1 MSIAERNMC
10 LALAGRRESRRAYI
24 TTCAGRLGIR
34 APERPGFRIEEH
46 LRTRLPGHRY
56 KGACH
61 RGGIRIYQNRAP
73 PRGGV
78 MVNATFEAGTPGLTK
93 PASLPRWLVL
103 LQGIVA
109 LALGILFLAYPVGTL
124 VVLIVFLGIYWLV
137 NGIFVLASL
146 YSDRSDWGWK
156 MFVGILGILG
166 GILVLAYPLYSTI
179 LLPTLLA
186 IIIGLILIANPF
198 IAALALILVLAV
210 LAIIGGIAAIIF
222 ALRMPA

>member
-109 LALGILFLAYPVGTL
+109 LALGILFLAYP
-124 VVLIVFLGIYWLV
+124 
-137 NGIFVLASL
+137 
-146 YSDRSDWGWK
+146 
-156 MFVGILGILG
+156 
-166 GILVLAYPLYSTI
+166 LYSTI

-186 IIIGLILIANPF
+186 IIIGVEGLIIGAVQLARGLSGAGWGAGILGIVSIIFGLILIANPF
-198 IAALALILVLAV
+198 VAALALVVILAI
-210 LAIIGGIAAIIF
+210 LAIIGGCAAIIV
-222 ALRMPA
+222 ALRMHT